1 MYLILQGI
9 CIIILSV
16 LCGIVLER
24 IYIRIAFRQ
33 LQRIK
38 VYLRLLDKTELLVS
52 CKGKIFYIKLKYKV
66 NDPVYKYEFYI
77 NNELAVEAYQLH
89 QGLFNSYQLDYN
101 FNRNQFEIAKIQR
114 KTLKKL
120 KRLYRN
126 SYTEIYRPISYFK

>member
-77 NNELAVEAYQLH
+77 NNELAVDAYQLH

-120 KRLYRN
+120 KRLYRS